1 MSESRKRPDAGSP
14 DTAVRDY
21 SREFPVTPEERRE
34 ARIIG
39 GKVVAEKAAA
49 KKPDPGETAAP
60 YDGTRFH
67 GTEDT
72 SRFST
77 PPPKN
82 P

>member
-1 MSESRKRPDAGSP
+1 MSESRNKPRAGADSP
-14 DTAVRDY
+14 AVPDY
-21 SREFPVTPEERRE
+21 SRELPATPEENRQ
-34 ARIIG
+34 ARIVG

-49 KKPDPGETAAP
+49 RKPDPGETAAP

-67 GTEDT
+67 GTEDP